1 MTPAKSDDPNRLV
14 AVTLDENSIG
24 RSSPDVEHE
33 RAVAIYDL
41 IEENSFAPVDHDGG
55 PYALNLSLA
64 ENRLVFDIRLAD
76 GEPVMAHMLSL
87 SPFKRIVKDY
97 FLICDSYY
105 EAIRTA
111 TPDRIEA
118 IDMGRRGLHDEG
130 SRILQERIKRKVD
143 GRFRHRA
150 PAVHADLRAALEGLS
165 RHGRAAA
172 QRKAAGGA
180 VRLRAQL
187 GALADGGGAVP
198 PVAGPDDL
206 RGLGRRAQGR
216 ARSVRGRRDGGD
228 RASTSPS
235 TGR

>member
-1 MTPAKSDDPNRLV
+1 MTPDKSADPHRLV

-55 PYALNLSLA
+55 PYSLNLSLA
-64 ENRLVFDIRLAD
+64 ENRLVFDIRLPD

-87 SPFKRIVKDY
+87 TPFKRIIKDY
-97 FLICDSYY
+97 FLVCDSYY

-130 SRILQERIKRKVD
+130 SRILQERIKRKVRVNFD
-143 GRFRHRA
+143 TAR
-150 PAVHADLRAALEGLS
+150 
-165 RHGRAAA
+165 
-172 QRKAAGGA
+172 
-180 VRLRAQL
+180 RLFTL
-187 GALADGGGAVP
+187 ICVLHW
-198 PVAGPDDL
+198 
-206 RGLGRRAQGR
+206 RG
-216 ARSVRGRRDGGD
+216 
-228 RASTSPS
+228 
-235 TGR
+235 